1 MSLLRVRAPAVMP
14 AAPLPR
20 PQLHLS
26 GARLRVAL
34 EAAIAGCEAQGG
46 IERYIAAL
54 QLKAQLFHDALRA
67 QDPRTVTRDTLV
79 QLASFM
85 PTVRRRIGRALAD
98 DTIDVLRAAVAALLD
113 EADGTTTTDA
123 RLAAFAA
130 AYPHDR
136 AHRWV
141 RDFAAEVLH
150 LVEPERYPLMT
161 RWVWDASAN
170 TGVLREIWYA
180 PDTDRITLAVP
191 DDYAAFLA
199 LREELAVFL
208 SDNGCFRDLPWYVD
222 LLQAQVYAEYL
233 SAQGGTYLRTDFSI
247 PDDPMQ
253 YTRRMLGLDG
263 VQPGTGKLRTAAIEG
278 RAFVLDPGHA

>member
-1 MSLLRVRAPAVMP
+1 MSLLHARAPVAVP
-14 AAPLPR
+14 AAPVAR
-20 PQLHLS
+20 PELHLS
-26 GARLRVAL
+26 GARLRAAL
-34 EAAIAGCEAQGG
+34 EAAITGCEALGG

-54 QLKAQLFHDALRA
+54 QLKSQLFRDALRE

-85 PTVRRRIGRALAD
+85 PTVRRRVGRALGD
-98 DTIDVLRAAVAALLD
+98 DAIESLREATAALLD
-113 EADGTTTTDA
+113 EAGGTATTDG
-123 RLAAFAA
+123 RLAAFVA
-130 AYPHDR
+130 AYPNER
-136 AHRWV
+136 SYRWV

-161 RWVWDASAN
+161 RWVWDAAAN

-180 PDTDRITLAVP
+180 PDTDRITLAVR
-191 DDYAAFLA
+191 DDYATFLA

-208 SDNGCFRDLPWYVD
+208 TDNGCFRDLPWYVD

-233 SAQGGTYLRTDFSI
+233 SAQGGTYLRTDFST